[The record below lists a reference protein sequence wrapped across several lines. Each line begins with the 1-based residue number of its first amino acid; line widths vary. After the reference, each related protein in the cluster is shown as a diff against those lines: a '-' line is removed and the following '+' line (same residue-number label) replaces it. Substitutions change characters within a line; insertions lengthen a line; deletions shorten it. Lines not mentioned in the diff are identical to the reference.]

1 MQKMLGNK
9 KAYWIFVIPALVIY
23 LVMAFIPIAMS
34 GYYSTMQWDGISEK
48 IFIGIDNYLELVKDE
63 AFVQIYPLIFLVFF
77 SLKDNNEIYSGNVMG
92 IPDQFQ
98 WGNYENALFNA
109 NVGHY
114 LLNSIFVTAVVIII
128 SDILACMVSYAI
140 ARMRVKANRFV
151 KLFFSI
157 GLMIPLHAVLLPV
170 FIMLRNLKMLDT
182 YQAIIVPYIAF
193 ALPMAIFFMIG
204 FFQALPLE
212 LEESAFL
219 DGCGIFRTFAVII
232 VPLVKPA
239 LATISIFTFLSTWNE
254 MMFAITFINSEKYRT
269 LTVGIMQM
277 VGKYTTDWG
286 TMGAGLMVA
295 TVPTIV
301 IYLLFSKQVQSG
313 MVSGAVKG

>member
-1 MQKMLGNK
+1 MKSIKLSKVLLQVLL
-9 KAYWIFVIPALVIY
+9 I
-23 LVMAFIPIAMS
+23 AFA
-34 GYYSTMQWDGISEK
+34 
-48 IFIGIDNYLELVKDE
+48 V
-63 AFVQIYPLIFLVFF
+63 VQLYPLLFLFFF

-92 IPDQFQ
+92 LPQHFY
-98 WGNYENALFNA
+98 WSNYENPLFNA
-109 NVGHY
+109 NVGYY
-114 LLNSIFVTAVVIII
+114 LLNSIFVTLVVILV

-140 ARMRVKANRFV
+140 ARMTVKINGIV
-151 KLFFSI
+151 KTFFSL

-182 YQAIIVPYIAF
+182 YQAIIIPYIAF

-204 FFQALPLE
+204 FFQTLPRE

-219 DGCGIFRTFAVII
+219 DGCGIYRTFFQIMM
-232 VPLVKPA
+232 PLVKPA
-239 LATISIFTFLSTWNE
+239 LATISVFTFLSTWNE

-277 VGKYTTDWG
+277 VGRYTTDWG

>member
-1 MQKMLGNK
+1 MK
-9 KAYWIFVIPALVIY
+9 KIKPTKVLLHILLI
-23 LVMAFIPIAMS
+23 AFAII
-34 GYYSTMQWDGISEK
+34 
-48 IFIGIDNYLELVKDE
+48 
-63 AFVQIYPLIFLVFF
+63 QIYPLLFLAFF

-92 IPDQFQ
+92 IPREFH
-98 WGNYENALFNA
+98 WSNYQNALFHA

-114 LLNSIFVTAVVIII
+114 LLNSIFVTAIVIII

-140 ARMRVKANRFV
+140 ARMRVSANRFI
-151 KLFFSI
+151 KPFFSI

-204 FFQALPLE
+204 FFQVLPLE

-219 DGCGIFRTFAVII
+219 DGCGIFRTFFSI
-232 VPLVKPA
+232 VLPLVKPA

-277 VGKYTTDWG
+277 VGRYTTDWG

>member
-1 MQKMLGNK
+1 MKNIK
-9 KAYWIFVIPALVIY
+9 PAKVILHLILAAFAVI
-23 LVMAFIPIAMS
+23 
-34 GYYSTMQWDGISEK
+34 
-48 IFIGIDNYLELVKDE
+48 
-63 AFVQIYPLIFLVFF
+63 QIYPLVFLLFF

-92 IPDQFQ
+92 LPHVFH
-98 WGNYENALFNA
+98 WSNYSNALFGA

-114 LLNSIFVTAVVIII
+114 LLNSIFVTSVVIIV

-151 KLFFSI
+151 KTFFSV

-170 FIMLRNLKMLDT
+170 FLILKHLKMMDT

-193 ALPMAIFFMIG
+193 ALPMAIFFMIS
-204 FFQALPLE
+204 FFQTLPLE
-212 LEESAFL
+212 LEESAYL
-219 DGCGIFRTFAVII
+219 DGCGIFRTFASII
-232 VPLVKPA
+232 LPLVKPA

-277 VGKYTTDWG
+277 VGQYTTDWG
-286 TMGAGLMVA
+286 TMGAGLVVA
-295 TVPTIV
+295 TLPTVV
-301 IYLLFSKQVQSG
+301 IYLLFSNQVQSG
-313 MVSGAVKG
+313 MVAGAVKG

>member
-1 MQKMLGNK
+1 MNK
-9 KAYWIFVIPALVIY
+9 IKLTKVLLHILLI
-23 LVMAFIPIAMS
+23 AFAI
-34 GYYSTMQWDGISEK
+34 
-48 IFIGIDNYLELVKDE
+48 
-63 AFVQIYPLIFLVFF
+63 VQIYPLLFLAFF

-92 IPDQFQ
+92 IPREFH
-98 WGNYENALFNA
+98 WSNYQNALFNA

-114 LLNSIFVTAVVIII
+114 LLNSILVTAIVIMI
-128 SDILACMVSYAI
+128 SDILACMVSYA
-140 ARMRVKANRFV
+140 RMRVNANRFI
-151 KLFFSI
+151 KPFFSI

-182 YQAIIVPYIAF
+182 YQAIVVPYIAF

-204 FFQALPLE
+204 FFQVLPLE

-219 DGCGIFRTFAVII
+219 DGCGIFRTFLSI
-232 VPLVKPA
+232 VLPLVKPA

-277 VGKYTTDWG
+277 VGQYTTDWG
-286 TMGAGLMVA
+286 TMGAGLVVA
-295 TVPTIV
+295 TLPTVV
-301 IYLLFSKQVQSG
+301 IYLLFSNQVQSG
-313 MVSGAVKG
+313 MVAGAVKG

>member
-1 MQKMLGNK
+1 MNK
-9 KAYWIFVIPALVIY
+9 IKLTKVLLHILLI
-23 LVMAFIPIAMS
+23 AFAI
-34 GYYSTMQWDGISEK
+34 
-48 IFIGIDNYLELVKDE
+48 
-63 AFVQIYPLIFLVFF
+63 VQIYPFLGLAFF

-92 IPDQFQ
+92 IPREFH
-98 WGNYENALFNA
+98 WSNYQNALFNA

-114 LLNSIFVTAVVIII
+114 LLNSILVTAIVIMI

-140 ARMRVKANRFV
+140 ARMRVNANRFI
-151 KLFFSI
+151 KPFFSI

-182 YQAIIVPYIAF
+182 YQAIVVPYIAF

-204 FFQALPLE
+204 FFQVLPLE

-219 DGCGIFRTFAVII
+219 DGCGIFRTFFSI
-232 VPLVKPA
+232 VLPLVKPA

-277 VGKYTTDWG
+277 VGQYTTDWG
-286 TMGAGLMVA
+286 TMGAGLVVA
-295 TVPTIV
+295 TLPAVV
-301 IYLLFSKQVQSG
+301 IYLLFSNQVQSG
-313 MVSGAVKG
+313 MVAGAVKG

>member
-1 MQKMLGNK
+1 MKINVTKVFLHILL
-9 KAYWIFVIPALVIY
+9 A
-23 LVMAFIPIAMS
+23 AFAI
-34 GYYSTMQWDGISEK
+34 
-48 IFIGIDNYLELVKDE
+48 
-63 AFVQIYPLIFLVFF
+63 VQVYPLIFLLFF

-92 IPDQFQ
+92 VPHKPH
-98 WGNYENALFNA
+98 WENYHNALFNA

-114 LLNSIFVTAVVIII
+114 LVNSIFVTAVVIVV
-128 SDILACMVSYAI
+128 SGILACMVSYAI
-140 ARMRVKANRFV
+140 ARMRVRGNNIV
-151 KLFFSI
+151 KTFFSI

-204 FFQALPLE
+204 FFQTLPLE

-219 DGCGIFRTFAVII
+219 DGCGIFRTFFTII
-232 VPLVKPA
+232 LPLVKPA

-277 VGKYTTDWG
+277 VGQYTTDWG
-286 TMGAGLMVA
+286 SMGAGLVVA
-295 TVPTIV
+295 TLPTVI
-301 IYLLFSKQVQSG
+301 IYLLFSNQVQSG
-313 MVSGAVKG
+313 MVAGAVKG

>member
-1 MQKMLGNK
+1 MKINVTKVFLHILL
-9 KAYWIFVIPALVIY
+9 A
-23 LVMAFIPIAMS
+23 AFAI
-34 GYYSTMQWDGISEK
+34 
-48 IFIGIDNYLELVKDE
+48 
-63 AFVQIYPLIFLVFF
+63 VQVYPLIFLLFF
-77 SLKDNNEIYSGNVMG
+77 SLKDNNEIYGGNVMG
-92 IPDQFQ
+92 VPHKLH
-98 WGNYENALFNA
+98 WENYHNALFNA

-114 LLNSIFVTAVVIII
+114 LVNSIFVTAVVIVV
-128 SDILACMVSYAI
+128 SGILACMVSYAI
-140 ARMRVKANRFV
+140 ARMRVRGNNIV
-151 KLFFSI
+151 KTFFSI

-204 FFQALPLE
+204 FFQTLPLE

-219 DGCGIFRTFAVII
+219 DGCGIFRTFFTII
-232 VPLVKPA
+232 LPLVKPA

-277 VGKYTTDWG
+277 VGQYTTDWG
-286 TMGAGLMVA
+286 SMGAGLVVA
-295 TVPTIV
+295 TLPTVI
-301 IYLLFSKQVQSG
+301 IYLLFSNQVQSG
-313 MVSGAVKG
+313 MVAGAVKG

>member
-1 MQKMLGNK
+1 MK
-9 KAYWIFVIPALVIY
+9 KQ
-23 LVMAFIPIAMS
+23 IPIKSILYIILILFAAI
-34 GYYSTMQWDGISEK
+34 Q
-48 IFIGIDNYLELVKDE
+48 L
-63 AFVQIYPLIFLVFF
+63 YPLIFLLFF

-92 IPDQFQ
+92 FPHAPR
-98 WGNYENALFNA
+98 WTNYQNALIDA
-109 NVGHY
+109 NVLHY
-114 LLNSIFVTAVVIII
+114 LFNSILVTLIVILV
-128 SDILACMVSYAI
+128 SGILACMVSYAI
-140 ARMRVKANRFV
+140 ARMKVTINGAVKT
-151 KLFFSI
+151 FFSI

-170 FIMLRNLKMLDT
+170 FIMLRNMKMLDS
-182 YQAIIVPYIAF
+182 YQAIIIPYIAF

-204 FFQALPLE
+204 FFRTLPLE

-219 DGCGIFRTFAVII
+219 DGCGIFRTFFQII
-232 VPLVKPA
+232 LPLVKPA

-286 TMGAGLMVA
+286 TMGAGLVVA
-295 TVPTIV
+295 TLPTV
-301 IYLLFSKQVQSG
+301 LIYLLFSNQVQSG

>member
-1 MQKMLGNK
+1 MKSIKLSKVLLQVLL
-9 KAYWIFVIPALVIY
+9 I
-23 LVMAFIPIAMS
+23 AFA
-34 GYYSTMQWDGISEK
+34 
-48 IFIGIDNYLELVKDE
+48 V
-63 AFVQIYPLIFLVFF
+63 VQLYPLLFLFFF

-92 IPDQFQ
+92 LPQHFY
-98 WGNYENALFNA
+98 WSNYENALFNA
-109 NVGHY
+109 NVGYY
-114 LLNSIFVTAVVIII
+114 LLNSIFVTLVVILV

-140 ARMRVKANRFV
+140 ARMTVKINGIV
-151 KLFFSI
+151 KTFFSL

-182 YQAIIVPYIAF
+182 YQAIIIPYIAF

-204 FFQALPLE
+204 FFQTLPRE

-219 DGCGIFRTFAVII
+219 DRCSVYRTFFQIMM
-232 VPLVKPA
+232 PLVKPA
-239 LATISIFTFLSTWNE
+239 LATISVFTFLSTWNE

-277 VGKYTTDWG
+277 VGRYTTDWG

>member
-1 MQKMLGNK
+1 MK
-9 KAYWIFVIPALVIY
+9 KIKPTKVLLHIVLA
-23 LVMAFIPIAMS
+23 AFA
-34 GYYSTMQWDGISEK
+34 
-48 IFIGIDNYLELVKDE
+48 V
-63 AFVQIYPLIFLVFF
+63 VQIYPLLFLLFF

-92 IPDQFQ
+92 LPKEFH
-98 WGNYENALFNA
+98 WSNYQNALFNA

-114 LLNSIFVTAVVIII
+114 LLNSIFVTLIVIVV

-140 ARMRVKANRFV
+140 ARMRVKANHII
-151 KLFFSI
+151 KPFFSI
-157 GLMIPLHAVLLPV
+157 GLMIPLHAVLLSV

-182 YQAIIVPYIAF
+182 YQAIIIPYIAF

-204 FFQALPLE
+204 FFQVLPLE

-219 DGCGIFRTFAVII
+219 DGCGIFRTFFTII
-232 VPLVKPA
+232 LPLVKPA

-277 VGKYTTDWG
+277 VGQYTTDWG
-286 TMGAGLMVA
+286 TMGAGLVVA
-295 TVPTIV
+295 TLPTVV
-301 IYLLFSKQVQSG
+301 IYLLFSNQVQSG
-313 MVSGAVKG
+313 MVAGAVKG

>member
-1 MQKMLGNK
+1 MKKIKMSN
-9 KAYWIFVIPALVIY
+9 VILQAVLIAFAVIQ
-23 LVMAFIPIAMS
+23 L
-34 GYYSTMQWDGISEK
+34 
-48 IFIGIDNYLELVKDE
+48 
-63 AFVQIYPLIFLVFF
+63 YPLLFLLFF

-92 IPDQFQ
+92 FPQQ
-98 WGNYENALFNA
+98 LRWSNYKNALINA
-109 NVGHY
+109 NVGLY
-114 LLNSIFVTAVVIII
+114 LFNSILVTAIVIVV
-128 SDILACMVSYAI
+128 SGILACMVSYAI
-140 ARMRVKANRFV
+140 ARMHVKVNRLV
-151 KLFFSI
+151 KTCFSL

-204 FFQALPLE
+204 FFESLPRE

-219 DGCGIFRTFAVII
+219 DGCGIFRTFFLVML
-232 VPLVKPA
+232 PLVKPA
-239 LATISIFTFLSTWNE
+239 LATISVFTFLSTWNE

-286 TMGAGLMVA
+286 TMGAGLVVA
-295 TVPTIV
+295 TLPTII
-301 IYLLFSKQVQSG
+301 IYLLLSKQVQSG

>member
-1 MQKMLGNK
+1 MKEK
-9 KAYWIFVIPALVIY
+9 KPVKIILHLVLLAFAVIQL
-23 LVMAFIPIAMS
+23 
-34 GYYSTMQWDGISEK
+34 
-48 IFIGIDNYLELVKDE
+48 
-63 AFVQIYPLIFLVFF
+63 YPLVFLVFF

-92 IPDQFQ
+92 LPEKFM
-98 WGNYENALFNA
+98 WSNYENALLNA

-114 LLNSIFVTAVVIII
+114 LLNSVFVTAVVILI
-128 SDILACMVSYAI
+128 SGVLACMVSYAI
-140 ARMRVKANRFV
+140 ARMRVRINNVV
-151 KLFFSI
+151 KTAFSL

-182 YQAIIVPYIAF
+182 YQAIIVPYVAF
-193 ALPMAIFFMIG
+193 ALPMAIFFLIG
-204 FFQALPLE
+204 FFKSLPLE

-219 DGCGIFRTFAVII
+219 DGCGIYRTFFQII
-232 VPLVKPA
+232 LPLVKPA

-286 TMGAGLMVA
+286 TMGAGLVVA
-295 TVPTIV
+295 TVPTVV
-301 IYLLFSKQVQSG
+301 IYLLLSNQVQSG
-313 MVSGAVKG
+313 MVAGAVKG

>member
-1 MQKMLGNK
+1 MK
-9 KAYWIFVIPALVIY
+9 KIKPTKVLLHMILV
-23 LVMAFIPIAMS
+23 AFA
-34 GYYSTMQWDGISEK
+34 
-48 IFIGIDNYLELVKDE
+48 V
-63 AFVQIYPLIFLVFF
+63 VQTYPLLFLAFF

-92 IPDQFQ
+92 IPEKFH
-98 WGNYENALFNA
+98 WSNYQNALFHA

-114 LLNSIFVTAVVIII
+114 LLNSILVTVIVIVI
-128 SDILACMVSYAI
+128 SDVLACMVSYAI

-151 KLFFSI
+151 KPFFSI

-182 YQAIIVPYIAF
+182 YQAVIIPYIAF

-204 FFQALPLE
+204 FFQVLPME

-219 DGCGIFRTFAVII
+219 DGCGIFRTFFTII
-232 VPLVKPA
+232 LPLVKPA

-277 VGKYTTDWG
+277 VGQYTTDWG
-286 TMGAGLMVA
+286 TMGAGLVVA
-295 TVPTIV
+295 TLPTVV
-301 IYLLFSKQVQSG
+301 IYLLFSNQVQSG
-313 MVSGAVKG
+313 MVAGAVKG

>member
-1 MQKMLGNK
+1 MKSIKLSKVLLQVLL
-9 KAYWIFVIPALVIY
+9 I
-23 LVMAFIPIAMS
+23 AFA
-34 GYYSTMQWDGISEK
+34 
-48 IFIGIDNYLELVKDE
+48 V
-63 AFVQIYPLIFLVFF
+63 VQLYPLLFLFFF

-92 IPDQFQ
+92 LPLHFY
-98 WGNYENALFNA
+98 WSNYENALFNA
-109 NVGHY
+109 NVGYY
-114 LLNSIFVTAVVIII
+114 LLNSIFVTLVVILV

-140 ARMRVKANRFV
+140 ARMTVKINGIV
-151 KLFFSI
+151 KTFFSL

-182 YQAIIVPYIAF
+182 YQAIIIPYIAF

-204 FFQALPLE
+204 FFQTLPRE

-219 DGCGIFRTFAVII
+219 DGCGIYRTFFQIMM
-232 VPLVKPA
+232 PLVKPA
-239 LATISIFTFLSTWNE
+239 LATISVFTFLSTWNE

-277 VGKYTTDWG
+277 VGRYTTDWG

>member
-1 MQKMLGNK
+1 MK
-9 KAYWIFVIPALVIY
+9 KIELPKVLIQIILIAFAVI
-23 LVMAFIPIAMS
+23 
-34 GYYSTMQWDGISEK
+34 
-48 IFIGIDNYLELVKDE
+48 
-63 AFVQIYPLIFLVFF
+63 QIYPLIFLFFF

-92 IPDQFQ
+92 VPQRFL
-98 WGNYENALFNA
+98 WSNYSNAIVNA
-109 NVGHY
+109 NIGYY
-114 LLNSIFVTAVVIII
+114 LINSVFVTFMVIVI
-128 SDILACMVSYAI
+128 SGLLACMVSYAI
-140 ARMRVKANRFV
+140 ARMTVKINGVV
-151 KLFFSI
+151 KTFFSL

-182 YQAIIVPYIAF
+182 YQALIIPYIAF

-204 FFQALPLE
+204 FFKTLPRE

-219 DGCGIFRTFAVII
+219 DGCGIFKTFLLIML
-232 VPLVKPA
+232 PLVKPA
-239 LATISIFTFLSTWNE
+239 LATISVFTFLSTWNE

-295 TVPTIV
+295 TIPTII

>member
-1 MQKMLGNK
+1 MK
-9 KAYWIFVIPALVIY
+9 KTHIPKILLQLV
-23 LVMAFIPIAMS
+23 L
-34 GYYSTMQWDGISEK
+34 ISFAA
-48 IFIGIDNYLELVKDE
+48 IQL
-63 AFVQIYPLIFLVFF
+63 YPLVFLFFF
-77 SLKDNNEIYSGNVMG
+77 SLKDNNEIYGGNVMG
-92 IPDQFQ
+92 LPRQFK
-98 WGNYENALFNA
+98 WSNYENALFNA
-109 NVGHY
+109 NVGNY
-114 LLNSIFVTAVVIII
+114 LLNSIFVTLVVILV
-128 SDILACMVSYAI
+128 SGVLACMVSYAI
-140 ARMRVKANRFV
+140 ARMTVKINGFV
-151 KLFFSI
+151 KIFFSL

-170 FIMLRNLKMLDT
+170 FIMLKNMKMLDT
-182 YQAIIVPYIAF
+182 YQAIIIPYIAF

-204 FFQALPLE
+204 FFQTLPKE

-219 DGCGIFRTFAVII
+219 DGCSIYRTFFFIML
-232 VPLVKPA
+232 PLVRPA
-239 LATISIFTFLSTWNE
+239 LATISVFTFLSTWNE

>member
-1 MQKMLGNK
+1 MK
-9 KAYWIFVIPALVIY
+9 KIKVSNVVLQVILIAFAVIQ
-23 LVMAFIPIAMS
+23 L
-34 GYYSTMQWDGISEK
+34 
-48 IFIGIDNYLELVKDE
+48 
-63 AFVQIYPLIFLVFF
+63 YPLLFLLFF

-92 IPDQFQ
+92 FPKQLR
-98 WGNYENALFNA
+98 WSNYENALVNA
-109 NVGHY
+109 NVGLY
-114 LLNSIFVTAVVIII
+114 LFNSILVTAIVIVV
-128 SDILACMVSYAI
+128 SGILACMVSYAI
-140 ARMRVKANRFV
+140 ARMRIKVNRLVKTC
-151 KLFFSI
+151 FSL

-182 YQAIIVPYIAF
+182 YQAIIIPYIAF

-204 FFQALPLE
+204 FFESLPKE

-219 DGCGIFRTFAVII
+219 DGCGIFRTFFLVML
-232 VPLVKPA
+232 PLVRPA
-239 LATISIFTFLSTWNE
+239 LATISVFTFLSTWNE

-286 TMGAGLMVA
+286 TMGAGLVVA
-295 TVPTIV
+295 TLPTIV
-301 IYLLFSKQVQSG
+301 IYLLLSKQVQSG

>member
-1 MQKMLGNK
+1 MKINVTKVFLHILL
-9 KAYWIFVIPALVIY
+9 A
-23 LVMAFIPIAMS
+23 AFAI
-34 GYYSTMQWDGISEK
+34 
-48 IFIGIDNYLELVKDE
+48 
-63 AFVQIYPLIFLVFF
+63 VQVYPLIFLLFF

-92 IPDQFQ
+92 VPHKLH
-98 WGNYENALFNA
+98 WENYHNALFNA

-114 LLNSIFVTAVVIII
+114 LVNSIFVTAVVIVV
-128 SDILACMVSYAI
+128 SGILACMVSYAI
-140 ARMRVKANRFV
+140 ARMRVRGNNIV
-151 KLFFSI
+151 KTFFSI

-204 FFQALPLE
+204 FFQTLPLE

-219 DGCGIFRTFAVII
+219 DGCGIFRTFFTII
-232 VPLVKPA
+232 LPLVKPA

-254 MMFAITFINSEKYRT
+254 MMFAITFINSENYRT

-277 VGKYTTDWG
+277 VGQYTTDWG
-286 TMGAGLMVA
+286 SMGAGLVVA
-295 TVPTIV
+295 TLPTVI
-301 IYLLFSKQVQSG
+301 IYLLFSNQVQSG
-313 MVSGAVKG
+313 MVAGAVKG

>member
-1 MQKMLGNK
+1 MK
-9 KAYWIFVIPALVIY
+9 KIRPSKVILHIILAAFAVI
-23 LVMAFIPIAMS
+23 
-34 GYYSTMQWDGISEK
+34 
-48 IFIGIDNYLELVKDE
+48 
-63 AFVQIYPLIFLVFF
+63 QIYPLIFLVFF
-77 SLKDNNEIYSGNVMG
+77 SLKDNNEIYGGNVMG
-92 IPDQFQ
+92 LPHVFH
-98 WGNYENALFNA
+98 WSNYSNALIGA

-114 LLNSIFVTAVVIII
+114 LLNSIFVTAVVILV

-140 ARMRVKANRFV
+140 ARMRVRGNKAV
-151 KLFFSI
+151 KAFFSL

-170 FIMLRNLKMLDT
+170 FLMLKNLKMLDT

-193 ALPMAIFFMIG
+193 ALPMAIFFMIS
-204 FFQALPLE
+204 FFQTLPLE

-219 DGCGIFRTFAVII
+219 DGCGIFRTFFAII
-232 VPLVKPA
+232 MPLVKPA

-286 TMGAGLMVA
+286 TMGAGLVVA
-295 TVPTIV
+295 TLPTVV
-301 IYLLFSKQVQSG
+301 IYLLFSNQVQSG
-313 MVSGAVKG
+313 MVAGAVKG

>member
-1 MQKMLGNK
+1 MKNIKPVTILLQIVL
-9 KAYWIFVIPALVIY
+9 I
-23 LVMAFIPIAMS
+23 AFA
-34 GYYSTMQWDGISEK
+34 
-48 IFIGIDNYLELVKDE
+48 V
-63 AFVQIYPLIFLVFF
+63 VQLYPLIFLVFF

-92 IPDQFQ
+92 LPSKFM
-98 WGNYENALFNA
+98 WSNYKNALLNA

-128 SDILACMVSYAI
+128 SGVLACMVSYAI
-140 ARMRVKANRFV
+140 ARMRVKINGAV
-151 KLFFSI
+151 KTIFSL

-204 FFQALPLE
+204 FFKSLPLE
-212 LEESAFL
+212 MEESAFL
-219 DGCGIFRTFAVII
+219 DGCGIYRTFFQIML
-232 VPLVKPA
+232 PLVKPA

-286 TMGAGLMVA
+286 TMGAGLVVA
-295 TVPTIV
+295 TVPTVV
-301 IYLLFSKQVQSG
+301 IYLLLSNQVQSG
-313 MVSGAVKG
+313 MVAGAVKG